1 MRQSA
6 GQADPNRSESCL
18 YLEPWLYCAS
28 CRLQFGG
35 AILTQKRQKGR
46 PVQPRETQVTFGP
59 SANPTLTAAILEVVD
74 TQLRENTPPQT
85 RQTFDRLVTSG
96 YTPEDARRLI
106 GNIVAQEI
114 FHVLQR
120 GEGYN
125 EQRYLAALHRLPDS
139 AYE

>member
-1 MRQSA
+1 M
-6 GQADPNRSESCL
+6 
-18 YLEPWLYCAS
+18 
-28 CRLQFGG
+28 
-35 AILTQKRQKGR
+35 THKRQKGR
-46 PVQPRETQVTFGP
+46 HVQPRETQVTFGP
-59 SANPTLTAAILEVVD
+59 SANPARTAAILEVVD

-85 RQTFDRLVTSG
+85 RQTFDRLVRSG
-96 YTPEDARRLI
+96 YAPEDARRLI

-125 EQRYLAALHRLPDS
+125 EQRYLAALHGLPDS